1 MQKSLTNAMWFAYR
15 GDASVAVIAFLPGD
29 PNASRSI
36 SLIRPGLLDRAAV
49 ARMHVFVRAS
59 RVRVRVRG
67 LEQDAKIA
75 SRSDFGATGAC
86 CVAMQQV
93 NAWAARWFSPRAG
106 DLDALRGTLE
116 LERAGDRPAS
126 RGWQG
131 W

>member
-75 SRSDFGATGAC
+75 SRSDFGATARLLCG
-86 CVAMQQV
+86 
-93 NAWAARWFSPRAG
+93 NATS
-106 DLDALRGTLE
+106 
-116 LERAGDRPAS
+116 ERLGS
-126 RGWQG
+126 SLVLTSCG
-131 W
+131 